1 MFAWNINSW
10 SVIHRPLFLFICSF
24 YNQADVWRADHN
36 HVYEKG
42 EGEEK
47 GSKSSLKTC
56 MAHWCTLLY

>member
-42 EGEEK
+42 EGEEAA
-47 GSKSSLKTC
+47 SQV
-56 MAHWCTLLY
+56 